1 MISIN
6 WPTKVIYVPKNYLT
20 SLGGASYSLDV
31 NQFRLDLKALEASE
45 GIPYLSTH
53 DHNTEISIGGLT
65 LARVVALINGYTVTF
80 EDGQYSVAL
89 VGANT
94 NIGDF
99 VNLNQVS
106 VRSSNSAGL
115 IVQSA
120 TGIQPAYETM
130 IERILD
136 LIEADEELTSTT
148 VKKFVKGTATEI
160 LSKTVTGGNLTPV
173 TIAE

>member
-6 WPTKVIYVPKNYLT
+6 WPTKVIFVPKTYLT
-20 SLGGASYSLDV
+20 SLGGTNYSLNV
-31 NQFRLDLKALEASE
+31 NQFRLDLKALEAAE
-45 GIPYLSTH
+45 GISYPSTH
-53 DHNTEISIGGLT
+53 NHNTEVNIGGLT
-65 LARVVALINGYTVTF
+65 LARVVELTNGYSVTF
-80 EDGQYSVAL
+80 EDGQYSVSL

-94 NIGDF
+94 NIGDL

-115 IVQSA
+115 VVSSA

-136 LIEADEELTSTT
+136 LIEADEQLTPTT
-148 VKKFVKGTATEI
+148 VKKFVKGTSTEL
-160 LSKTVTGGNLTPV
+160 LSKTVTGGNITPV